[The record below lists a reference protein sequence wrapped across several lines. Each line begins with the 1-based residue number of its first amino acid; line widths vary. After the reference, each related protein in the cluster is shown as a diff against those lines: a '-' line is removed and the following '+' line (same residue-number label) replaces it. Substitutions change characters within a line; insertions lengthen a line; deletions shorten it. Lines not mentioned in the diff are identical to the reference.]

1 VDARA
6 ERLGR
11 NEILFRDVNEAVLSV
26 DVRFGGD
33 GDRWIGFYCE
43 CAAAECA
50 RQIDLTLAEYE
61 SVRADPTCFA
71 CAPGH
76 VVPDL
81 EDVVHELGGRAV
93 VVRKREGGP
102 AELARDNDPR

>member
-1 VDARA
+1 MRPMDAHA

-11 NEILFRDVNEAVLSV
+11 NEILYRDVNEAVLFA
-26 DVRFGGD
+26 DARFGG
-33 GDRWIGFYCE
+33 GDERFVAFYCE

-50 RQIDLTLAEYE
+50 LQLELTLREYE
-61 SVRADPTCFA
+61 SVRADPTCFV

-81 EDVVHELGGRAV
+81 EDVVGGLGDRAI
-93 VVRKREGGP
+93 VVRKHEGGP
-102 AELARDNDPR
+102 AE